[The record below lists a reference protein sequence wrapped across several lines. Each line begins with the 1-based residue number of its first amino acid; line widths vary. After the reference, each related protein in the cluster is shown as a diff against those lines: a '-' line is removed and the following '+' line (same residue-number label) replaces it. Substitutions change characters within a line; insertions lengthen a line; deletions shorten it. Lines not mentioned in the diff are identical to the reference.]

1 MARIFEIL
9 KLKGAS
15 VEITLCDDR
24 FMRGENARHMKKTGT
39 TDVLSFPQFTP
50 QKSIRAYQKKF
61 LGDILVSLDQG
72 RRQAVLQ
79 KIPLR
84 REVLFL
90 ILHSILHLLGHDH
103 ASTRQKIQMQKLES
117 QIWTKLTICND
128 QNNC

>member
-9 KLKGAS
+9 KLKGVA

-39 TDVLSFPQFTP
+39 TDVLSFPQLTP
-50 QKSIRAYQKKF
+50 QKSMQAYQKKF
-61 LGDILVSLDQG
+61 LGDILVSLDQA
-72 RRQAVLQ
+72 RLQAKLQ
-79 KIPLR
+79 NIALR

-103 ASTRQKIQMQKLES
+103 VSPRQTIQMQKLES
-117 QIWTKLTICND
+117 QIWTKLTNKSKG
-128 QNNC
+128 